1 MPLDADP
8 HLDVHVGDLDGLG
21 SVYSPSGLLITK
33 PGEKVLG
40 TAGGWDVNV
49 RSPWR
54 KFLPKVIFAGFN
66 TKAKSTLYVTTERI
80 VLVREIDAWRELKE
94 ELSPL
99 GVPTAAAKE
108 VRLRQLKARG
118 GRQYCEIRPADF
130 RVVKMKRVD
139 RPWSWLGLRLLGR
152 DTRQYALTISKTDG
166 LDPEMLTL
174 IQSRF
179 AGHSLGTG

>member
-1 MPLDADP
+1 MPLDTDR

-33 PGEKVLG
+33 PGERVLG

-54 KFLPKVIFAGFN
+54 RFLPKLIFAGFN

-130 RVVKMKRVD
+130 RVVKVKRVD
-139 RPWSWLGLRLLGR
+139 RPWSWLGLRLLGS
-152 DTRQYALTISKTDG
+152 DTRQYAVTISKTDG

>member
-1 MPLDADP
+1 MPLDPDLN
-8 HLDVHVGDLDGLG
+8 LDVHVGDLDGLG

-33 PGEKVLG
+33 PSERILG
-40 TAGGWDVNV
+40 TSEGWDMNV

-54 KFLPKVIFAGFN
+54 RLLPKLIFPGFN

-108 VRLRQLKARG
+108 IRLKQLKARG
-118 GRQYCEIRPADF
+118 GRQYCEIRPTDF

-139 RPWSWLGLRLLGR
+139 RPWSWLGLRLLGT
-152 DTRQYALTISKTDG
+152 DTRQYAVTISKTDG

-179 AGHSLGTG
+179 AGHSFGSG

>member
-1 MPLDADP
+1 M
-8 HLDVHVGDLDGLG
+8 
-21 SVYSPSGLLITK
+21 
-33 PGEKVLG
+33 
-40 TAGGWDVNV
+40 NV

-54 KFLPKVIFAGFN
+54 RLLPKLIFPGFN

-108 VRLRQLKARG
+108 IRLKQLKARG
-118 GRQYCEIRPADF
+118 GRQYCEIRPTDF

-139 RPWSWLGLRLLGR
+139 RPWSWLGLRLPGT
-152 DTRQYALTISKTDG
+152 DTRQYAVANSKTPG
-166 LDPEMLTL
+166 LDSEMLSL
-174 IQSRF
+174 IQSRV
-179 AGHSLGTG
+179 AGHSVDRGRPESPATSTQRRTYSIQASPDLGSPL